1 MTNEKLIT
9 HFYQSFADKNI
20 DGMLSCY
27 ADDVVFT
34 DPAFGRLE
42 GKDAHDMWRML
53 LERGGD
59 SMEVAFG
66 GVRAEG
72 DKASAEWWAKY
83 QYGKSK
89 RLVLNEISAN
99 FVLRDGKIIEHIDH
113 FDMWKWSRQA
123 LGLNGLLLGWTPFL
137 RSKVRQTTKELLAKY
152 QAS

>member
-1 MTNEKLIT
+1 MTNQETIT

-27 ADDVVFT
+27 AENVVFT

-53 LERGGD
+53 LERGGE

-66 GVRAEG
+66 SVQAEG

-83 QYGKSK
+83 HYGKSK
-89 RLVLNEISAN
+89 RLVVNEISAG
-99 FVLRDGKIIEHIDH
+99 FVLHDGKIIEHTDH
-113 FDMWKWSRQA
+113 FDLWKWSRQA
-123 LGLNGLLLGWTPFL
+123 LGLNGLLLGWTPFMQNKI
-137 RSKVRQTTKELLAKY
+137 RETTGSLLKKF
-152 QAS
+152 QA